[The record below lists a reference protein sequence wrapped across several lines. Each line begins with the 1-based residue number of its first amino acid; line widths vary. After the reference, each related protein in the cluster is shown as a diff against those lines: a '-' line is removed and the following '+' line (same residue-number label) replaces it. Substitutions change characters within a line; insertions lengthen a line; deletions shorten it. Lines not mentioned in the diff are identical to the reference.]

1 LEESELLA
9 AREREDSKELKE
21 ELLIYK
27 MEAMEQHEK
36 GFNKAVRQA
45 GFFAKDLDLGLL
57 DLFKDVKDGVLL
69 DEEYFAVEEEVVDE
83 EQGVEEQGDD
93 ATIYVVFCL
102 FSSFLHC
109 WNFGFTV
116 LVIMIIILF
125 SFTAYALL

>member
-1 LEESELLA
+1 MEESELLA

>member
-1 LEESELLA
+1 MEESELLA

-45 GFFAKDLDLGLL
+45 GFFAKDLDLGLF

>member
-1 LEESELLA
+1 MG
-9 AREREDSKELKE
+9 DSNN
-21 ELLIYK
+21 Y

-36 GFNKAVRQA
+36 GFNKAIRQA

-69 DEEYFAVEEEVVDE
+69 DKEYFAVEEEVVDE

-109 WNFGFTV
+109 WN
-116 LVIMIIILF
+116 L
-125 SFTAYALL
+125 AAWAL

>member
-1 LEESELLA
+1 MEESELLA

-36 GFNKAVRQA
+36 GFNKAIRQA

-69 DEEYFAVEEEVVDE
+69 DKEYFAVEEEVVDE

-125 SFTAYALL
+125 SFIAYALL

>member
-1 LEESELLA
+1 MEESELLA

-36 GFNKAVRQA
+36 GFNKAIRQA

-69 DEEYFAVEEEVVDE
+69 DKEYFAVEEEVVDE

>member
-1 LEESELLA
+1 MEESELLA

-69 DEEYFAVEEEVVDE
+69 DKEYFAVEEEVVDE